1 MEIEA
6 LRNMRVG
13 AIKAELDALGE
24 LCPRLIKPLSGLIL
38 KSCAIVNDLKFATL
52 HVLVIEATN
61 PLRSQHVQRCEAV
74 IRRGLEIAGY
84 GSHGNQLSHMRVF
97 GLPKDEVADRECWLQ
112 M

>member
-38 KSCAIVNDLKFATL
+38 KCCAIVNDLKFATL

-61 PLRSQHVQRCEAV
+61 PLKV
-74 IRRGLEIAGY
+74 
-84 GSHGNQLSHMRVF
+84 
-97 GLPKDEVADRECWLQ
+97 LQ
-112 M
+112 KPTCSKM